1 MADGGALGASAAVLE
16 LWERAAGLDHGGRA
30 LTLAEVAGGALD
42 EPLGRYHARLLQL
55 RAEAFGPN
63 VAATAVCPSCG
74 EAVELALDAAAL
86 AASSEVRAPP
96 TPLQH
101 EGYVVAW
108 RSPSPTDLAAAT
120 RAPDVENELL
130 RRCVVSVGGAHGSL
144 VAPDALPPSV
154 REALSE
160 AMLDADPL
168 AEVIVDLD
176 CPTCGVG
183 FPADVDVTTFV
194 WAEIDARAK
203 RILLD
208 VDSLARAYG
217 WTEADVLVL
226 SEARR
231 AAYLR
236 IVRDGTP

>member
-1 MADGGALGASAAVLE
+1 MADGGRLGASAAVLE
-16 LWERAAGLDHGGRA
+16 LWERAAGMDHSGRA
-30 LTLAEVAGGALD
+30 LALAEVAGGAPD

-55 RAEAFGPN
+55 RAEAFGPI
-63 VAATAVCPSCG
+63 VDATAVCPSCG
-74 EAVELALDAAAL
+74 EVVELALDAPAL
-86 AASSEVRAPP
+86 AATSEVLAPR
-96 TPLQH
+96 PLQH
-101 EGYVVAW
+101 DGYVVEW
-108 RSPSPTDLAAAT
+108 RSPNPADLGAAT

-130 RRCVVSVGGAHGSL
+130 RRCVVSVEGPGGSL
-144 VAPDALPPSV
+144 VATDALPTSV
-154 REALSE
+154 REALSAE
-160 AMLDADPL
+160 MLTADPL

-203 RILLD
+203 RVLLD